1 MWLLDVNLPNGLTRL
16 LHGYGISCDTTARR
30 DWRDLTNGALAD
42 AAFRDGFRVI
52 LTRDRLFGTSARRA
66 LAALPELAIVIVT
79 LPQARE
85 EAYLAEFATQWRGKP
100 IEPVAGA
107 VVEWP

>member
-1 MWLLDVNLPNGLTRL
+1 M
-16 LHGYGISCDTTARR
+16 RR
-30 DWRDLTNGALAD
+30 DWRDLTNGALAEV
-42 AAFRDGFRVI
+42 AFREGFRVI
-52 LTRDRLFGTSARRA
+52 LTRDRLFGTSARRV
-66 LAALPELAIVIVT
+66 LAALPERAIVLVT

-85 EAYLAEFATQWRGKP
+85 EPYLAEFEMRWRGKL

>member
-1 MWLLDVNLPNGLTRL
+1 MT
-16 LHGYGISCDTTARR
+16 STRR
-30 DWRDLTNGALAD
+30 DWRDLTNGDLAD
-42 AAFRDGFRVI
+42 AAFREGFRII
-52 LTRDRLFGTSARRA
+52 LTRDRLFGTSARRV
-66 LAALPELAIVIVT
+66 LAALPELAIVVVT

-85 EAYLAEFATQWRGKP
+85 ETYLAEFEMQWRRKP

>member
-1 MWLLDVNLPNGLTRL
+1 MWLLDVNLPNGLARL
-16 LHGYGISCDTTARR
+16 LHGYGIPCDTTARR
-30 DWRDLTNGALAD
+30 DWRDLTNGALAE
-42 AAFRDGFRVI
+42 AAFREGFRVI
-52 LTRDRLFGTSARRA
+52 LTRDRLFGTSACRA
-66 LAALPELAIVIVT
+66 LAALPELAIVVMT

-85 EAYLAEFATQWRGKP
+85 EAYLAEFETRWRRKP